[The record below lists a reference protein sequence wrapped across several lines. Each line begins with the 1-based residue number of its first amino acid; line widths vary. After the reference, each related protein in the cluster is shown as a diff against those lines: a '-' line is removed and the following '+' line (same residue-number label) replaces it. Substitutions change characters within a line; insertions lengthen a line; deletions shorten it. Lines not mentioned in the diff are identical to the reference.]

1 MELTPWE
8 TAFARNLVSGMSYA
22 KAYNSSGYKL
32 TTNHKYGYLKGRAIA
47 ARPHVKAYMETLR
60 KSAWENSVMTFEEK
74 RQLLAQIARAKPKDV
89 DETKPFVSL
98 SVDGEGRR
106 TLQGPKVTD
115 KLKAIELDMRASGEL
130 GDDKDQTNIAIQLVS
145 ERLSIP
151 ENGKPLLLEES

>member
-1 MELTPWE
+1 MELTPYE
-8 TAFARNLVSGMSYA
+8 TAFARNLVSGLSYA
-22 KAYNSSGYKL
+22 KAYNASGYK
-32 TTNHKYGYLKGRAIA
+32 TTGNHKYAYLRGKKIA
-47 ARPHVKAYMETLR
+47 NRPHVQAYMETLR
-60 KSAWENSVMTFEEK
+60 QSAWVNSVMSFEEK

-145 ERLSIP
+145 ERLAIP
-151 ENGKPLLLEES
+151 TNSEPLQLEE